1 MEVRE
6 TFINGLLEIYPRIFK
21 DERGYFLETYNKIA
35 FEKAGIHTSF
45 IQDNQSFST
54 KGVLRGLHF
63 QKPPFAQAK
72 LVSVISG
79 RVLDVAVDLR
89 KDSPTYGK
97 HATVILDSEKRN
109 MFLVPEGFA
118 HGFIALEESVF
129 SYKCSNIYNK
139 ESEAGIIWN
148 DKDLNID
155 WGFANPIVSEK
166 DVVLPSFKSIM
177 QLQ

>member
-6 TFINGLLEIYPRIFK
+6 TFISGLLEIQPKIFK
-21 DERGYFLETYNKIA
+21 DERGFFLETYNKIA
-35 FEKAGIHTSF
+35 FEKAGIHTAF

-63 QKPPFAQAK
+63 QNPPFAQAK

-89 KDSPTYGK
+89 KGSATYGK
-97 HATVILDSEKRN
+97 HAKVILDAERRN

-118 HGFIALEESVF
+118 HGFLALEDSIF
-129 SYKCSNIYNK
+129 SYKCSNVYNK
-139 ESEAGIIWN
+139 ESESGIVWN
-148 DKDLNID
+148 DKDLAID
-155 WGFANPIVSEK
+155 WGISNPNVSEK
-166 DVVLPSFKSIM
+166 DVILSSFESIVIA
-177 QLQ
+177 Q